1 MRRPILFACLAGAL
15 YAALFTVEHIRTP
28 DPFDPVTLAADI
40 AELLLLIGAVVFT
53 ANMLVESRDMRRERA
68 ALMEGLVHARRDS
81 EHWRKTARAHVEGLS
96 RAISTQF
103 RAWELTSAEADVA
116 GLMLKGLSHKE
127 IAALRDSTV
136 ATVRQHAA
144 SVYRK
149 SNLTNR
155 TQLIAFFLEDLLM
168 PDIGAD
174 GTPSNVS
181 VLRQSSRD

>member
-1 MRRPILFACLAGAL
+1 MRRPLLFACLAGAL
-15 YAALFTVEHIRTP
+15 YATLFTVEHIRAP

-40 AELLLLIGAVVFT
+40 AELLLLIGAVAFT
-53 ANMLVESRDMRRERA
+53 ANMLVEARDMRLERA
-68 ALMEGLVHARRDS
+68 ALMEGLVRARRDS

-96 RAISTQF
+96 RAIATQF
-103 RAWELTSAEADVA
+103 SAWDLTSAEADVA

-168 PDIGAD
+168 PDTSTESA
-174 GTPSNVS
+174 PPNVS
-181 VLRQSSRD
+181 ILRQSKRD